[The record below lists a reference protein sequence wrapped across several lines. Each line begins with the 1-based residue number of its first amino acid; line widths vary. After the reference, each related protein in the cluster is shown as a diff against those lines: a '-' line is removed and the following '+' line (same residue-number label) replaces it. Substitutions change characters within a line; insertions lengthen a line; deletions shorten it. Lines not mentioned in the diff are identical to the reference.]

1 MDEQNQNT
9 QTTEQTPENRHDVLK
24 RWAGLIICTLILIGC
39 SLLAAEALKRA
50 MTVEVTYDEVITI
63 DINDLYGSWRYA
75 ELSHP
80 YLAVSVSPE
89 MRDERYAETV
99 FDISEK
105 QFLATGG
112 IEWYV
117 DNPRYVLHALD
128 EPTGSF
134 DDVKAML
141 GEDVLGYYAI
151 LSEGG
156 TVQPYRIY
164 FSQDSYWVTE
174 FSDENEAGAVILF
187 DIMRIERA
195 N

>member
-63 DINDLYGSWRYA
+63 DINDLYGSWRYS

-174 FSDENEAGAVILF
+174 FSDENEAGAIILF